1 MVKQIKKPIKC
12 PDCVDSLIIDDSK
25 TGFSV
30 CTECGITVN
39 RIIDE
44 GSEWRTFTDTTDPS
58 RVGSSA
64 NPLLDVEQL
73 DTLIS
78 NSALARV
85 QLKNLMRGPER
96 NLLNAF
102 NLIQLYCDRATIP
115 TKVSDQAKLYYKDI
129 LQKKITKGKNLEA
142 VVAACLYL
150 SCKKL
155 HCARTF
161 KEISLICQI
170 PKEEIGKMY
179 KLIEKE
185 YGVSNTT
192 TEDIIERFCSHLS
205 LNMKEQK
212 VALLLSKRVREN
224 GLVPGKSPVSIAAA
238 ILYMTC
244 WIFNKK
250 RCKEICVITKV
261 SEVTVKNTYKE
272 LILSRDL
279 LILEDEFPQGVIES
293 LSNA

>member
-1 MVKQIKKPIKC
+1 M
-12 PDCVDSLIIDDSK
+12 
-25 TGFSV
+25 
-30 CTECGITVN
+30 
-39 RIIDE
+39 
-44 GSEWRTFTDTTDPS
+44 
-58 RVGSSA
+58 
-64 NPLLDVEQL
+64 
-73 DTLIS
+73 
-78 NSALARV
+78 
-85 QLKNLMRGPER
+85 
-96 NLLNAF
+96 
-102 NLIQLYCDRATIP
+102 
-115 TKVSDQAKLYYKDI
+115 YYKDI
-129 LQKKITKGKNLEA
+129 LEKKITKGKNLEA

-155 HCARTF
+155 QCARTF

-192 TEDIIERFCSHLS
+192 TDDIIERFCSHLS

-212 VALLLSKRVREN
+212 VAKLISKRVSEHS
-224 GLVPGKSPVSIAAA
+224 LAPGKSPVSIAAA

-250 RCKEICVITKV
+250 RCKEICGVTKV

-272 LILSRDL
+272 LVMSKEL
-279 LILEDEFPQGVIES
+279 LIMEDEFPKSVIDS
-293 LSNA
+293 LPNA